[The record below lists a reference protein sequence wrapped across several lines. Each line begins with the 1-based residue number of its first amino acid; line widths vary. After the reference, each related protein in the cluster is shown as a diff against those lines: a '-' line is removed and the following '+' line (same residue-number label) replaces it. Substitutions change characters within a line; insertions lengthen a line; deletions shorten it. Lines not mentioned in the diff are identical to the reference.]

1 MAHCL
6 ERLLVLYKNVI
17 GRKRRAS
24 IDQSLMRGEKIVIS
38 VEREREETESNK
50 EKVIFRCQNEWD

>member
-6 ERLLVLYKNVI
+6 ERLLVLCKNAI

-24 IDQSLMRGEKIVIS
+24 IDQSLMRKKHRHLDG
-38 VEREREETESNK
+38 EREETESK
-50 EKVIFRCQNEWD
+50 EEKVIFRCQNEWD